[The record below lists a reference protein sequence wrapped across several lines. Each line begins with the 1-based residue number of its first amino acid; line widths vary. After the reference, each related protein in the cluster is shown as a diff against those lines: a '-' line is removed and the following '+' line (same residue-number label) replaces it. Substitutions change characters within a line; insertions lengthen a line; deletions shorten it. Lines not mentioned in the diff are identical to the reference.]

1 MSCHRVRQEKAI
13 MSELGV
19 RIGGSPFV
27 NGPQPGGFG
36 IRMYYNEE
44 SKRTRGVIVFDA
56 TKMGPPGC
64 AHGGAIATILD
75 EAMGAAAW
83 FNGHPVLAVN
93 LNVDLKYSVPLE
105 TEIEVTGWIERIDG
119 RKAYLAAEMYLPDGR
134 VAARST
140 GLFLKV
146 NAFEGMTEADNPF
159 RPMPPVSE

>member
-1 MSCHRVRQEKAI
+1 MSCHRVCQENVI
-13 MSELGV
+13 MSDLGV

-36 IRMYYNEE
+36 IKMYYNEA
-44 SKRTRGVIVFDA
+44 SKRTRGVIVFDV

-119 RKAYLAAEMYLPDGR
+119 RKAYLAAEMYLPDGQ

-140 GLFLKV
+140 CLFLKV
-146 NAFEGMTEADNPF
+146 SGFEGMTEADNPF
-159 RPMPPVSE
+159 RPVPPAAE